1 MVIANRGATRHEAT
15 LSFLHRL
22 GRPICFRLGI
32 PAENEEG
39 AAPSRFSSYFW
50 SSARNLETV
59 GIEAQLLVEG
69 MRMFAGRQV
78 RACRLSSIAS
88 LANGLFPLEP
98 FALARFLSPHALR
111 RIVGRRPGK
120 VCCDTPCAIWE
131 PRLWKEKP
139 R

>member
-59 GIEAQLLVEG
+59 GIESQLLAEG

-78 RACRLSSIAS
+78 PACRLSSIAS
-88 LANGLFPLEP
+88 FANGCFPLEP
-98 FALARFLSPHALR
+98 FALPRFLPPHYLR
-111 RIVGRRPGK
+111 STVSLRP
-120 VCCDTPCAIWE
+120 
-131 PRLWKEKP
+131 
-139 R
+139 